1 MVPSASSGPH
11 SVIQRIQRIQRIE
24 RIERIERVQR
34 PSERRGA
41 HRARL
46 GVNVTI
52 TVGGK
57 LVDALGMDVSPGG
70 MRIVASAAPRVGD
83 QVSLVF
89 FLDGGTRDIVSASGT
104 VQWCADGKRGLAMF
118 GVRFTTLE
126 DDGSSLVASYCGASV
141 S

>member
-11 SVIQRIQRIQRIE
+11 SVIQRIESVIHRAP
-24 RIERIERVQR
+24 R

-46 GVNVTI
+46 GVSVTI

-70 MRIVASAAPRVGD
+70 MRVVASVAPRVGD

-89 FLDGGTRDIVSASGT
+89 FLDGQTRDIVSASGN
-104 VQWCADGKRGLAMF
+104 VQWCAEGKRGLAMF

-126 DDGSSLVASYCGASV
+126 DDGSSLVTGYCRASV